1 MKNDVLIEEGQ
12 SIFSDL
18 KRIFRVKDIVKN
30 EVV

>member
-1 MKNDVLIEEGQ
+1 MKNGVLNEEGQ
-12 SIFSDL
+12 SIFSAL